1 MAVVVLMVSVRTSHC
16 RPVEHRDHTTG
27 TFAAVGVVIVAVA
40 VVVIVVLYVVIE
52 DGIQIVGGRKV
63 LL

>member
-1 MAVVVLMVSVRTSHC
+1 VAVVVLMVSVRTSHC
-16 RPVEHRDHTTG
+16 RPVEHRNHAAA
-27 TFAAVGVVIVAVA
+27 TFAAVGIIVVAVA
-40 VVVIVVLYVVIE
+40 VVVIVVLYVVVE